1 MEMSKYK
8 CTVNTISPGAATRLT
23 IDLMKSAG
31 RKVDLENWKQGP
43 EQIAPVIAWICS
55 DNAKDIT
62 NQIFHVSQGTVGIM
76 QQPAVIKSYKS
87 ENLWNL
93 KQLDSLMPDLVEAK
107 KKHDKEVEIK
117 GEPV

>member
-1 MEMSKYK
+1 
-8 CTVNTISPGAATRLT
+8 
-23 IDLMKSAG
+23 
-31 RKVDLENWKQGP
+31 
-43 EQIAPVIAWICS
+43 
-55 DNAKDIT
+55 
-62 NQIFHVSQGTVGIM
+62 M

-87 ENLWNL
+87 EDLWNL